1 MSSEKDYSVLPEVT
15 IIQESAKIESEE
27 HKPKKLRVCAYAR
40 VSTEK
45 EEQEYSFEN
54 QRDYYMDYI
63 SKRSD
68 WEFVGIYSD
77 FGLSGKNKKRPQFI
91 KMIDDCHAGKI
102 DRIITKSISRFARNT
117 IDCIQTVR
125 DLREKGIG
133 VYFEREGIDSLSPQS
148 ALVLSIMAIV
158 AEEESRSISN
168 NIKWA
173 IQKQFAQGHY
183 FIHTKHFLGYSREE
197 DNRIIIIPK
206 QALAVRSIY
215 QLYLDGKSIHQIA
228 LEMELREIE
237 SPEGNKNW
245 GDSTILSIL
254 KNEKYKGDCL
264 LQKTY
269 SPDFLASKRYKN
281 TGQLRSYY
289 VKSHHAPIISSAMF
303 DEVQNEMQRRKDLR
317 TGSKAYPSKYSGK
330 SCLSGLLICGQCG
343 GVMRRHVQYR
353 KGGGIGYWVCQ
364 RHDQGSCS
372 MMQIKEKVIID
383 GLQMVIR
390 QILFQKKPL
399 YTEMT
404 DTIINSARKAHKSSI
419 KSVNA
424 KIKRVQRQIQQIKDD
439 YIEDA
444 ITYEEYCHLSRQFIH
459 TEPFLELER
468 EEMIQENKCLAPIEQ
483 RIEEISQRLKLQ
495 TLYEHFNEDLV
506 LGGLQKH
513 QTPRT
518 DGISP
523 TLTEAMG
530 KGGGQTPI
538 IIDTAEPKERFYKQ
552 AFETLKENECEV
564 GDTID
569 AFNKKVNKSGVC
581 PTLTTR
587 PEGFK
592 TAILPV
598 VGAMRGRN
606 PEDPSDR
613 TAGVPT
619 EQRLEINEK
628 GLCNALTTVQKD
640 NLVIEEDKQD
650 YVSRRYNE
658 FIEEKGY
665 VPEMFVAYN
674 KTEIKDVA
682 PTLTGQCS
690 SPSGSSAV
698 LKLETPVKVNVANK
712 KGYEEARPGDYVN
725 ITYPGS
731 KTKRGRVGNGVA
743 HTLTCGDGNAVI
755 TENVRIRKLTPRE
768 CLRLMG
774 WKDEQIDKIV
784 AAKISGTQQYRQAG
798 NGIVV
803 QVLESIF
810 KALFLGEIE

>member
-15 IIQESAKIESEE
+15 VIQESAKIESEE

-183 FIHTKHFLGYSREE
+183 LIHTKHFLGYSREE

-289 VKSHHAPIISSAMF
+289 VKSHHAPIILSAMF

-390 QILFQKKPL
+390 QILFQKEPL

-404 DTIINSARKAHKSSI
+404 DTIINSAIVLSDG
-419 KSVNA
+419 SVIPAASPVMKDGQVVMEESQQQAVLEDGSVAMDEINGIMIPA
-424 KIKRVQRQIQQIKDD
+424 TVPVQGPK
-439 YIEDA
+439 
-444 ITYEEYCHLSRQFIH
+444 
-459 TEPFLELER
+459 LER
-468 EEMIQENKCLAPIEQ
+468 T
-483 RIEEISQRLKLQ
+483 KLP
-495 TLYEHFNEDLV
+495 YY
-506 LGGLQKH
+506 
-513 QTPRT
+513 TP
-518 DGISP
+518 S
-523 TLTEAMG
+523 
-530 KGGGQTPI
+530 KFPI
-538 IIDTAEPKERFYKQ
+538 IIRKNTSQEDSLFGQSDCEFIRPQQQAINKIESRILEKLMSAGVYPTA
-552 AFETLKENECEV
+552 
-564 GDTID
+564 
-569 AFNKKVNKSGVC
+569 
-581 PTLTTR
+581 
-587 PEGFK
+587 
-592 TAILPV
+592 
-598 VGAMRGRN
+598 
-606 PEDPSDR
+606 PEDYIGQFDNGLYKNVIKVGQGNYKLFGRIDLQVDLTQDISQSKRLYQQSKRIMGITDSYQGQADS
-613 TAGVPT
+613 TAQSG
-619 EQRLEINEK
+619 K
-628 GLCNALTTVQKD
+628 A
-640 NLVIEEDKQD
+640 KQIQ
-650 YVSRRYNE
+650 VN
-658 FIEEKGY
+658 
-665 VPEMFVAYN
+665 
-674 KTEIKDVA
+674 
-682 PTLTGQCS
+682 Q
-690 SPSGSSAV
+690 SA
-698 LKLETPVKVNVANK
+698 A
-712 KGYEEARPGDYVN
+712 
-725 ITYPGS
+725 
-731 KTKRGRVGNGVA
+731 
-743 HTLTCGDGNAVI
+743 
-755 TENVRIRKLTPRE
+755 
-768 CLRLMG
+768 
-774 WKDEQIDKIV
+774 
-784 AAKISGTQQYRQAG
+784 
-798 NGIVV
+798 
-803 QVLESIF
+803 
-810 KALFLGEIE
+810 

>member
-1 MSSEKDYSVLPEVT
+1 MNGEKDYSVLPEV
-15 IIQESAKIESEE
+15 IVIQESAKIKSEE

-77 FGLSGKNKKRPQFI
+77 FGLSGKNKNRPQFI
-91 KMIDDCHAGKI
+91 KMIDDCRAGEI

-117 IDCIQTVR
+117 IDSIQTVR
-125 DLREKGIG
+125 ELREKGIG

-183 FIHTKHFLGYSREE
+183 LIHTKHFLGYSREE

-245 GDSTILSIL
+245 SDSTILSIL

-289 VKSHHAPIISSAMF
+289 VKSHHAPIVSSAMF
-303 DEVQNEMQRRKDLR
+303 DEVQKEIQRRKDLQS
-317 TGSKAYPSKYSGK
+317 GAKVYPSKYSGK

-343 GVMRRHVQYR
+343 GVMRRHIQYR

-364 RHDQGSCS
+364 RHDQGSCPTI
-372 MMQIKEKVIID
+372 QIKEKVIID

-390 QILFQKKPL
+390 QILFQKESL

-404 DTIINSARKAHKSSI
+404 DTIIDSARKAHKSSI

-424 KIKRVQRQIQQIKDD
+424 KIKMVQRQIQQIKDD
-439 YIEDA
+439 YIDDA
-444 ITYEEYCHLSRQFIH
+444 ITYETYCRLSRQFIH

-468 EEMIQENKCLAPIEQ
+468 EEMIQENKGLAPIEQ

-495 TLYEHFNEDLV
+495 MLYEHFNEDLV
-506 LGGLQKH
+506 
-513 QTPRT
+513 
-518 DGISP
+518 
-523 TLTEAMG
+523 
-530 KGGGQTPI
+530 
-538 IIDTAEPKERFYKQ
+538 
-552 AFETLKENECEV
+552 
-564 GDTID
+564 
-569 AFNKKVNKSGVC
+569 
-581 PTLTTR
+581 
-587 PEGFK
+587 
-592 TAILPV
+592 
-598 VGAMRGRN
+598 
-606 PEDPSDR
+606 
-613 TAGVPT
+613 
-619 EQRLEINEK
+619 
-628 GLCNALTTVQKD
+628 
-640 NLVIEEDKQD
+640 
-650 YVSRRYNE
+650 RY
-658 FIEEKGY
+658 I
-665 VPEMFVAYN
+665 VD
-674 KTEIKDVA
+674 EIKLVTNKLA
-682 PTLTGQCS
+682 ICRLS
-690 SPSGSSAV
+690 NGSEYYMF
-698 LKLETPVKVNVANK
+698 LDTWP
-712 KGYEEARPGDYVN
+712 KG
-725 ITYPGS
+725 
-731 KTKRGRVGNGVA
+731 TKR
-743 HTLTCGDGNAVI
+743 I
-755 TENVRIRKLTPRE
+755 KE
-768 CLRLMG
+768 
-774 WKDEQIDKIV
+774 
-784 AAKISGTQQYRQAG
+784 
-798 NGIVV
+798 
-803 QVLESIF
+803 
-810 KALFLGEIE
+810 